1 MSEVWKEILRVSS
14 LAASIQEI
22 YQSLAQNRIIS
33 LMLSTASGPLS
44 LSMQIPVPFYIPDLG
59 PEDETRQHGLWLTS
73 ANTYIPEEA
82 DEEPEY
88 LEKNF
93 ALLLMDDEKK
103 IISQLQTDLDRSTI
117 AMVEFVRLCKPTMSY
132 VPTLEPLS
140 SISPWHTTLTLGQS
154 LSNRP
159 GQHP

>member
-1 MSEVWKEILRVSS
+1 MHELWKEILKISS

-22 YQSLAQNRIIS
+22 YQSLSQNRIIS
-33 LMLSTASGPLS
+33 LQLDTVNGPLS

-82 DEEPEY
+82 YDEPEY

-103 IISQLQTDLDRSTI
+103 IISQLQVDHARSTI

-132 VPTLEPLS
+132 VWTAPPL
-140 SISPWHTTLTLGQS
+140 PARYLL
-154 LSNRP
+154 NK
-159 GQHP
+159 

>member
-1 MSEVWKEILRVSS
+1 M
-14 LAASIQEI
+14 
-22 YQSLAQNRIIS
+22 QNRIIS
-33 LMLSTASGPLS
+33 LVLGTANGPLS

-82 DEEPEY
+82 EDEPEY

-103 IISQLQTDLDRSTI
+103 IISQLQVDLDRSTF

-132 VPTLEPLS
+132 V
-140 SISPWHTTLTLGQS
+140 LGS
-154 LSNRP
+154 TFFAVSYLVTKAADALVDFTRL
-159 GQHP
+159 GKATY